1 MRRRQLPGEPEPPTK
16 GELKRRAQ
24 SLQQLA
30 DRLVEAPDAV
40 LDRLALPEA
49 LRDAVLLARRI
60 GSRPA
65 LLRQKQYVAKLLRR
79 IEVEPIRAALEAVA
93 SERQRETHRF
103 RYVERWRER
112 ILAEGDAAVAALV
125 SECPALDTA
134 DFRTLVAEAR
144 RSHAA
149 GAAQRASR
157 ALFRA
162 LNRALPPA

>member
-1 MRRRQLPGEPEPPTK
+1 MRRRQLPGEPQPPTK
-16 GELKRRAQ
+16 GELKRHAQ
-24 SLQQLA
+24 SVQQLA
-30 DRLVEAPDAV
+30 DRLVETPDAM
-40 LDRLALPEA
+40 LEELALPEA

-79 IEVEPIRAALEAVA
+79 IDVEPIRAALEAAA
-93 SERQRETHRF
+93 SERQRETRRF

-112 ILAEGDAAVAALV
+112 ILDEGDAAVAALV

-134 DFRTLVAEAR
+134 DFRALAAEAR
-144 RSHAA
+144 RSHGA

-157 ALFRA
+157 ELFRA